1 MKTLPIPPLR
11 TADMPKRDKTYLSM
25 MGPGAVMVGLA
36 IGSGELILWPWITA
50 KFGAQMMWAA
60 ALGVFLQLWIN
71 IEIGRWAIATGES
84 AFTGFAR
91 LSKAWVYFFLTLL
104 LVGAFLP
111 GWGRAVGTSLKILI
125 FGPDGPGADWL
136 WTAVVFAIALAIVF
150 GPKRIYATI
159 ERSIMAMVV
168 VIVTGLLVVAFSV
181 GAWSDVVTMAKGVM
195 NFGTIRL
202 DDEFTFQRFFGAFV
216 FAGAGGLGNLYYAYY
231 LRDKGI
237 GMGMRIPALVNPL
250 REAQRGDSE
259 VGYLFT
265 VTAENIRRFR
275 DWFRY
280 VLLDTTALFWLANTF
295 TMFLFMFGALVVLH
309 PQGIVPQESQ
319 LVWDLAIILEGSMGI
334 GGRYLFLII
343 GIAALFSS
351 VLTGLDGGVRLWVD
365 LLHTNFS
372 FMHRFAANKL
382 YLAIALTLSAIGV
395 GATWFFEAFDVSA
408 LDFFFISA
416 MISGFAMAAYV
427 PMVLYMNL
435 RHLPAEVRPK
445 PVNILMVSIGAATYI
460 SFAAYT
466 VGAKLVEWFG

>member
-1 MKTLPIPPLR
+1 MKSLPIPPLR
-11 TADMPKRDKTYLSM
+11 NADLPEREKSYWKM

-50 KFGAQMMWAA
+50 KFGADMMWAA
-60 ALGVFLQLWIN
+60 ALGVFLQMWIN

-91 LSKAWVYFFLTLL
+91 LSKLWVYFFLTLL
-104 LVGAFLP
+104 FVGAFLP
-111 GWGRAVGTSLKILI
+111 GWGRAVGTSLKILF
-125 FGPDGPGADWL
+125 FGPEGPGADWM
-136 WTAVVFAIALAIVF
+136 WTALVFAIALAIVF
-150 GPKRIYATI
+150 GPKRIYASI
-159 ERSIMAMVV
+159 ERSIVFLV
-168 VIVTGLLVVAFSV
+168 VIIVAGLVVVAFSV
-181 GAWSDVVTMAKGVM
+181 GTLADVATMAKGVV
-195 NFGTIRL
+195 NFGEIHL
-202 DDEFTFQRFFGAFV
+202 DEELTFQRFFGAFV

-237 GMGMRIPALVNPL
+237 GMGARIPVLMNPL

-259 VGYLFT
+259 AGYLFAT
-265 VTAENIRRFR
+265 TAENLRRFR

-309 PQGIVPQESQ
+309 PLGIVPQESQ

-334 GGRYLFLII
+334 GGRYLFLVI

-365 LLHTNFS
+365 LLHTNFAA
-372 FMHRFAANKL
+372 MHRFAANKL
-382 YLAIALTLSAIGV
+382 YLGFALGLSSIGV

-416 MISGFAMAAYV
+416 MISGFGMAAYV
-427 PMVLYMNL
+427 PTVLYMNL
-435 RHLPAEVRPK
+435 RCLPKAVRPG
-445 PVNILMVSIGAATYI
+445 PVNIVMVAIAAATYI
-460 SFAAYT
+460 SFAVYT
-466 VGAKLVEWFG
+466 VGAKLVEWLG

>member
-1 MKTLPIPPLR
+1 MSTLPIPPLR
-11 TADMPKRDKTYLSM
+11 SADLPAREKSYASM

-71 IEIGRWAIATGES
+71 IEIGRWAVATGES

-125 FGPDGPGADWL
+125 FGPEGPGADWF
-136 WTAVVFAIALAIVF
+136 WTAVVFIIALGIVF
-150 GPKRIYATI
+150 GPKRIYASI
-159 ERSIMAMVV
+159 ERSIIFLV
-168 VIVTGLLVVAFSV
+168 VIIVAGLLVVAYNV
-181 GAWSDVVTMAKGVM
+181 GTFGDVVTMAKGVV
-195 NFGTIRL
+195 NFGSMSF

-237 GMGMRIPALVNPL
+237 GMGARIPALVNPL

-259 VGYLFT
+259 IGYLFT
-265 VTAENIRRFR
+265 ATAENVRRFR

-319 LVWDLAIILEGSMGI
+319 LVWDLAIILEGSMGV
-334 GGRYLFLII
+334 GGRHLFLII

-365 LLHTNFS
+365 LLHANFAA
-372 FMHRFAANKL
+372 MHRFAANRL
-382 YLAIALTLSAIGV
+382 YLALALALSGIGV
-395 GATWFFEAFDVSA
+395 AATWFFEAFDVSA

-435 RHLPAEVRPK
+435 RHLPAAVRPK
-445 PVNILMVSIGAATYI
+445 PLNIVMVSVGAATYI

-466 VGAKLVEWFG
+466 VGAKLVEWLG